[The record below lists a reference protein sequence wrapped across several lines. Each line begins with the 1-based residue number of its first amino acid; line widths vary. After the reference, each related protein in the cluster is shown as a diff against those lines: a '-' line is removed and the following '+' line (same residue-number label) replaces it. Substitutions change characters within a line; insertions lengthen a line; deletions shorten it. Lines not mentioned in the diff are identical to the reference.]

1 MLKSKVEK
9 HQGGL
14 LRMWWKSLLA
24 LGVAVFLSLP
34 VIGLAKE
41 KDKILA
47 QVGPYQLTE
56 AQLNAQVAEMPA
68 QIQVLLAHQPELK
81 KELVNRWIEISLL
94 SLEAEKEGLN
104 EDPLVKAR
112 IQQARSAILAQE
124 LIRRQIIGKTEINDA
139 EARKYYQENKAQFS
153 QPERIKARHILIAV
167 EDPASADSK
176 KAAREKAEKILARVR
191 AGEDFA
197 ELAKKYS
204 DDPGSRE
211 KGGDLGF
218 FSRGQMIEPFE
229 KAAFSLKVGEISGLV
244 ESPFGY
250 HIIKLEERQPAQT
263 TPYEKVKEQVRE
275 KALEAKR
282 ESVLEAYLQQLRKKY
297 PVSTYL
303 K

>member
-229 KAAFSLKVGEISGLV
+229 KAAFSLKVGEIAGLV

>member
-14 LRMWWKSLLA
+14 LRMRWKRLLA

-34 VIGLAKE
+34 VIGLATE

-47 QVGPYQLTE
+47 RVGPYQLTE

-81 KELVNRWIEISLL
+81 KELVNRWVEISLL

-104 EDPLVKAR
+104 EDPLIKAR

-124 LIRRQIIGKTEINDA
+124 LIRRQIIDKTEINDA

-250 HIIKLEERQPAQT
+250 QLIKVAERLPAQT

>member
-14 LRMWWKSLLA
+14 LRMWWKRLLA

-34 VIGLAKE
+34 VIGLATE

-47 QVGPYQLTE
+47 RVGPYQLTE

-81 KELVNRWIEISLL
+81 KELVNRWVEISLL

-104 EDPLVKAR
+104 EDPLIKAR

-124 LIRRQIIGKTEINDA
+124 LIRRQIIDKTEINDA

-250 HIIKLEERQPAQT
+250 HIIKVEERQPAQT

>member
-1 MLKSKVEK
+1 M
-9 HQGGL
+9 
-14 LRMWWKSLLA
+14 RWKRLLA

-34 VIGLAKE
+34 VIGLATE

-47 QVGPYQLTE
+47 RVGPYQLTE

-81 KELVNRWIEISLL
+81 KELVNRWVEISLL

-104 EDPLVKAR
+104 EDPLIKAR

-124 LIRRQIIGKTEINDA
+124 LIRRQIIDKTEINDA

-250 HIIKLEERQPAQT
+250 HIIKVEERQPAQT

>member
-1 MLKSKVEK
+1 
-9 HQGGL
+9 
-14 LRMWWKSLLA
+14 MWWKRLLA

-34 VIGLAKE
+34 VIGLATE

-47 QVGPYQLTE
+47 RVGPYQLTE

-81 KELVNRWIEISLL
+81 KELVNRWVEISLL

-104 EDPLVKAR
+104 EDPLIKAR

-124 LIRRQIIGKTEINDA
+124 LIRRQIIDKTEINDA

-250 HIIKLEERQPAQT
+250 HIIKVEERQPAQT